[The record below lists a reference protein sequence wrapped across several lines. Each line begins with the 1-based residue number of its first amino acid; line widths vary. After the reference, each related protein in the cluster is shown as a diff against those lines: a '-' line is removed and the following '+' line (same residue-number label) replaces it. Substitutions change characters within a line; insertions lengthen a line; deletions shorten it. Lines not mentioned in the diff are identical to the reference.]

1 MQGMIGVIVNTAA
14 VIIGSMIGLVFRKG
28 IPEKLSDAVMIG
40 IGLCTL
46 YIGISGALAGRNAI
60 AMILAMVLGAVTG
73 TLLDLDGKLNRLGEW
88 VGKSTSSSS
97 GAAAVAQGFVTASL
111 LFCIGA
117 MTITGSLTAGL
128 TGDNS
133 TIFTKSLL
141 DLVSSIMLSAS
152 LGIGVMCS
160 AVFVFVFQGAIV
172 MLAQY
177 IEPLLIGGA
186 KDELI
191 CVGSLLI
198 IALGLNLIGISKI
211 KTANYLPAIFFAPF
225 TSYLAALIPFLS

>member
-1 MQGMIGVIVNTAA
+1 MIGVFVNTAA
-14 VIIGSMIGLVFRKG
+14 VIIGSIIGLVFRKG
-28 IPEKLSDAVMIG
+28 IPQKLSDAVMIG

-46 YIGISGALAGRNAI
+46 YIGISGSLVGQNTI
-60 AMILAMVLGAVTG
+60 AAILAMVLGAITG
-73 TLLDLDGKLNRLGEW
+73 TLLDIDGKLNSLGEW
-88 VGKSTSSSS
+88 VGNKTKSSS

-141 DLVSSIMLSAS
+141 DLISSIMLSAS

-160 AVFVFVFQGAIV
+160 AVFVFTFQGTIV
-172 MLAQY
+172 MLSGY
-177 IEPLLIGGA
+177 IEPLLAGDA
-186 KDELI
+186 KNELI

-198 IALGLNLIGISKI
+198 IALGLNLIGVSKI

-225 TSYLAALIPFLS
+225 TSWFAGLIPFLS